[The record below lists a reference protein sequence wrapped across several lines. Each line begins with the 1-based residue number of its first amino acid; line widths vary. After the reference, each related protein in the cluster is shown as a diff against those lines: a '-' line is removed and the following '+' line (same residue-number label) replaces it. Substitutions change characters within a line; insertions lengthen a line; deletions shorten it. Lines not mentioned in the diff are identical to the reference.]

1 MFDNLMKSLG
11 SAAVWELVGKALLT
25 AAFIAVLSEIAKRST
40 WLAAALVAL
49 PLATML
55 TVAFTATS
63 SVEKANQFA
72 NSTFF
77 LFWPGL
83 VFFLALPAGQQV
95 LKLPFWWAFAL
106 AVVLTF
112 ASTWGF
118 TLFLRSLGVK
128 L

>member
-1 MFDNLMKSLG
+1 MLSTIL
-11 SAAVWELVGKALLT
+11 KALGT
-25 AAFIAVLSEIAKRST
+25 GVFIAVLSEIAKRST

-55 TVAFTATS
+55 TVGFTATS
-63 SVEKANQFA
+63 DIAKANQFA

-83 VFFLALPAGQQV
+83 VFFLMLPAGQQL
-95 LKLPFWWAFAL
+95 LKLPFWWSFGL
-106 AVVLTF
+106 AVALTF

-118 TLFLRSLGVK
+118 TVLLRSFGVK

>member
-1 MFDNLMKSLG
+1 MLATIL
-11 SAAVWELVGKALLT
+11 KALAT
-25 AAFIAVLSEIAKRST
+25 AAFITVLSEIAKRST

-55 TVAFTATS
+55 TVAVTATS
-63 SVEKANQFA
+63 DIAKANQFA
-72 NSTFF
+72 ASTFF

-83 VFFLALPAGQQV
+83 VFFIALPVGQ
-95 LKLPFWWAFAL
+95 KLGLQFWPAFAL

-112 ASTWGF
+112 ATTWGF
-118 TLFLRSLGVK
+118 TVLLRSFGMK

>member
-1 MFDNLMKSLG
+1 MLSIIL
-11 SAAVWELVGKALLT
+11 KALAT

-55 TVAFTATS
+55 TVAFTATD

-83 VFFLALPAGQQV
+83 VFFIMLPAGQQ
-95 LKLPFWWAFAL
+95 LLRLPFWWSFGL
-106 AVVLTF
+106 AVTLTF

-118 TLFLRSLGVK
+118 TMLLRSFGVK

>member
-1 MFDNLMKSLG
+1 MLTTIL
-11 SAAVWELVGKALLT
+11 KALAT
-25 AAFIAVLSEIAKRST
+25 AAFITVLSEIAKRST

-55 TVAFTATS
+55 TVALTATS
-63 SVEKANQFA
+63 DIAKANQFA
-72 NSTFF
+72 TSTFY

-83 VFFLALPAGQQV
+83 VFFIMLPAGQ
-95 LKLPFWWAFAL
+95 KFGLPFWPAFGL
-106 AVVLTF
+106 AVVATF

-118 TLFLRSLGVK
+118 TVLLRSFGVK

>member
-1 MFDNLMKSLG
+1 MLSTILK
-11 SAAVWELVGKALLT
+11 AVAT

-63 SVEKANQFA
+63 DIAKANQFA

-83 VFFLALPAGQQV
+83 IFFLALPAGQQF
-95 LKLPFWWAFAL
+95 LKLPFWWSFGI

-118 TLFLRSLGVK
+118 TILLRSLGVK